1 MKCPQCGD
9 DIVNGACRFCGYRP
23 TAADREAM
31 ERWAAQKKALEN
43 GSMPEPA
50 RREWPAKPAK
60 PARQPAARSAAK
72 PPGRN
77 DGRTAAQPKAQP
89 ERRARKPAR
98 PKARDGPGF
107 FGRMLPRIVVFL
119 WAALLVYL
127 IVTELAAGAM
137 P

>member
-9 DIVNGACRFCGYRP
+9 DMVNGACRFCGYRP
-23 TAADREAM
+23 TAEDREAM

-43 GSMPEPA
+43 GSAQEPS
-50 RREWPAKPAK
+50 RHGRPAK
-60 PARQPAARSAAK
+60 QPAARNTAK
-72 PPGRN
+72 PPGKAE
-77 DGRTAAQPKAQP
+77 GRTVMRPKTQTEP
-89 ERRARKPAR
+89 KTRTRKPKQ

-107 FGRMLPRIVVFL
+107 FGRLLPRAVVFI
-119 WAALLVYL
+119 WATLLIYL